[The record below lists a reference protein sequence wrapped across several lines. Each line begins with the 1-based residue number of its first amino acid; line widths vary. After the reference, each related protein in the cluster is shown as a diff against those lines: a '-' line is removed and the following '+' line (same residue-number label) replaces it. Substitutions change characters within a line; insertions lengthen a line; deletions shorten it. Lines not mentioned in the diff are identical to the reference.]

1 MSKMKIN
8 HYVYNLVFRFLV
20 RACGIK
26 TTFVNINNIDEVRSA
41 VRAGETKVLYVE
53 TMSNPTLEVAD
64 IPALAAVAREKGV
77 KLVVDNTFTP
87 MVISPTRLGADVVVH
102 SVSKFISGGADV
114 IAGKPQSHYL
124 ICFN

>member
-1 MSKMKIN
+1 
-8 HYVYNLVFRFLV
+8 VD
-20 RACGIK
+20 
-26 TTFVNINNIDEVRSA
+26 INNIDEVRLA

-87 MVISPTRLGADVVVH
+87 MVVSPARLGADVVVH

-114 IAGKPQSHYL
+114 IAGKFDQTHRYGHKRLGSINIEPVRVFPVTVQ
-124 ICFN
+124 F